1 VAVAKYKIPKLESKQ
16 YRSWTF
22 VVILGVLLALVAI
35 IDRGGLDSVTADGST
50 GCQLEVNVDTLNVRS
65 GPSPEASLVETLN
78 RGTVVDGTNVVTDG
92 FRELENSRWAD
103 DRYLTPVAGTNC
115 S

>member
-1 VAVAKYKIPKLESKQ
+1 VAVAKYKIPKLESST

-22 VVILGVLLALVAI
+22 VLILGALLTLVAI
-35 IDRGGLDSVTADGST
+35 IDRGGLDAST
-50 GCQLEVNVDTLNVRS
+50 GCRLEANVDSLNVRN
-65 GPSPEASLVETLN
+65 GPSQNATLVESLD
-78 RGTVVDGTNVVTDG
+78 RGTLVDGTDVVTDG
-92 FRELENSRWAD
+92 FRQLENDRWAD